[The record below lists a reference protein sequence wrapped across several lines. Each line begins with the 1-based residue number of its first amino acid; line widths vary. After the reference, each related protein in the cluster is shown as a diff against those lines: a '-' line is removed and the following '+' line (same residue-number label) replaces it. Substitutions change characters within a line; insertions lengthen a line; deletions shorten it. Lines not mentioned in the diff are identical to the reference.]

1 MSSALDDAAE
11 GGEGSSPG
19 PHLLRDVEL
28 VHHSELVVHLY
39 AALHQLQLRE
49 GQVTEVKLVDFIFLG
64 IWKFFL
70 LHRSEVQLLRSMRCS
85 CTPPPGLPRR
95 AKQGEGMLEPYC
107 PRVRLLTR
115 ISASSSSSHSH
126 GSLPYTSLVFCH
138 APKQQRKRNRLLPQE
153 PKEPSTPHFCFGLS
167 SSRSIHF
174 EAAVQFWSCGNLHSN
189 SGCHCPAL
197 LLNGVQNL

>member
-11 GGEGSSPG
+11 GGKGSSPG

-28 VHHSELVVHLY
+28 VHHSELIVHLY
-39 AALHQLQLRE
+39 AALHQLQFRK

-70 LHRSEVQLLRSMRCS
+70 LHRSEVQSLRSMRCS

-95 AKQGEGMLEPYC
+95 AKEGEGMLEPYC

-153 PKEPSTPHFCFGLS
+153 AKEPSTP
-167 SSRSIHF
+167 
-174 EAAVQFWSCGNLHSN
+174 
-189 SGCHCPAL
+189 PPL
-197 LLNGVQNL
+197 LLWSLLQQKCPL

>member
-107 PRVRLLTR
+107 
-115 ISASSSSSHSH
+115 
-126 GSLPYTSLVFCH
+126 
-138 APKQQRKRNRLLPQE
+138 LLPQGQAA
-153 PKEPSTPHFCFGLS
+153 HQDLS
-167 SSRSIHF
+167 
-174 EAAVQFWSCGNLHSN
+174 Q
-189 SGCHCPAL
+189 L
-197 LLNGVQNL
+197 LLLAFPWLFAIHLSGFLPCPKTAEKTQ